1 MIRRPPRSTRTDTLF
16 PYTTLFRSAIPRRRD
31 QYRSS
36 RALSRRRDGDR
47 FRLRARR
54 VARVDRAPPLL
65 AGVPGAVDDHHA
77 ARSWRIARRSR
88 GEPSPDRVWWLGD
101 HRGTARPR
109 PRDAGLRFRATLW
122 RSGERRGG

>member
-1 MIRRPPRSTRTDTLF
+1 MYNWFFFSSRRRHTRCALVTGVQRV
-16 PYTTLFRSAIPRRRD
+16 LFRS
-31 QYRSS
+31 
-36 RALSRRRDGDR
+36 
-47 FRLRARR
+47 
-54 VARVDRAPPLL
+54 DRAPPLL

-122 RSGERRGG
+122 HDRNHGCGNRIVPGRTKSEERRVGEEWGSTCRTWW